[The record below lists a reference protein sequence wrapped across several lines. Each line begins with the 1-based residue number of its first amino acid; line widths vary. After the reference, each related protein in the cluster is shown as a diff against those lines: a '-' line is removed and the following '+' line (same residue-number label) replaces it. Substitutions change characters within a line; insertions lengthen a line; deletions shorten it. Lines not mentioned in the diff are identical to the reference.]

1 MTRALI
7 TGITGQDGGYLAEQL
22 LADGIEVFGLAA
34 DDGWIPD
41 GVTRLQI
48 DLRSNDE
55 VSRAVADVAPDEV
68 YHLAGLSSVARSW
81 EATELTM
88 DINFLGLVRVV
99 EALREHAPKAR
110 IVHASSSEIFTEE
123 VAVQDEST
131 PIRPRNPY
139 GLSKAVA
146 HEAVQY
152 YRDLGVWISS
162 VILFN
167 HESVRRPDTFVTRRI
182 TKGVAQIA
190 RGAAGPLTLGNI
202 DARRDWGHAL
212 DVVRA
217 LQLVVRHDHPD
228 DFVIATG
235 VSRSVADF
243 VAAAFAHVG
252 IANWRDHI
260 RVDDD
265 LLRPTDAPDRRG
277 DASKAARELGW
288 TPTISFESMVAE
300 MVDADLAR
308 LDQKD

>member
-34 DDGWIPD
+34 DDGSIPD

-300 MVDADLAR
+300 MVDADLSR